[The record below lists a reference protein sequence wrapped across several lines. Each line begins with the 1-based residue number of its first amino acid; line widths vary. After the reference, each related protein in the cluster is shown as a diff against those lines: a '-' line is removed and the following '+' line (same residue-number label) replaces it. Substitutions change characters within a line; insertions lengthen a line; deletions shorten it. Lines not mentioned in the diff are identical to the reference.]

1 MLAGG
6 KAHRLRDDISTIG
19 HDVKSWWSMV
29 QEVDQVKSFVGRYW
43 EGEYERQSRDA
54 LAKVRSAGH
63 YSRYTGP

>member
-1 MLAGG
+1 M
-6 KAHRLRDDISTIG
+6 
-19 HDVKSWWSMV
+19 KSWWSMV